1 MGDTL
6 LLNGTDRD
14 FFRMVHRLTF
24 SNPFEKG
31 TTELIS
37 TISGGDYQSREA
49 LNYRMRAVIQHRLE
63 SSLFSR
69 GLSWKQFTGEDQE
82 LVRVALLY
90 NAYENCL
97 IEFDDLILNQIEHGE
112 DLCDVP
118 FAGRILAL
126 LNEREFSTNQS
137 VQYLSFYYQLRRAW
151 YFIFQGLIGQNPSM
165 EKLRAH
171 LWRSVFTHDAHW
183 YEQFLWNRMEDFST
197 LLVGETGTG
206 KGTAAAAVG
215 RSGYIPFDEK
225 KNQFTESFMRNFIEI
240 NLSQFP
246 ESLIESELFGHR
258 KGAFTGA
265 IESHKGVFALCSQYG
280 SIFLDEIGDV
290 TIPVQIKLLKVLE
303 ERNFTPVGSH
313 KKSYFSGRIVAAT
326 NKSINTLREG
336 DVFRQDFYYR
346 LCSNVI
352 TVPTLRDQIREEPAT
367 LENLLKHTIRRIIG
381 QPSLQL
387 EGIVLDVIGKEIAPN
402 YHWPGNVRELEQAVR
417 CVLLNRDYC
426 SEIEGWCA
434 VQTDQLA
441 SNLQNV
447 EISVQ
452 ELLSN
457 YCSILYRK
465 YKTYG
470 DVAKITELD
479 PRTVKKYIQI
489 QSPQPSDK

>member
-1 MGDTL
+1 MRDKNILSGS
-6 LLNGTDRD
+6 DRD
-14 FFRMVHRLTF
+14 FFRLIHRLTF
-24 SNPFEKG
+24 SNPFEKN
-31 TTELIS
+31 TSELIR
-37 TISGGDYQSREA
+37 TIAGGEYEPRDV
-49 LNYRMRAVIQHRLE
+49 LNLRMRTVIQQRLD
-63 SSLFSR
+63 SSLFSKK
-69 GLSWKQFTGEDQE
+69 LSWKEFTGEDQE
-82 LVRVALLY
+82 LLRVALLY
-90 NAYENCL
+90 SAYENCL

-112 DLCDVP
+112 GLCDVP

-126 LNEREFSTNQS
+126 LSERDFSTDQS

-215 RSGYIPFDEK
+215 RSGYIPFDKK
-225 KNQFTESFMRNFIEI
+225 KNRFAESFMRNFIEI

-265 IESHKGVFALCSQYG
+265 IESHKGVFALCSQHG

-313 KKSYFSGRIVAAT
+313 EKSYFSGRIVAAT
-326 NKSINTLREG
+326 NKSISTLREG
-336 DVFRQDFYYR
+336 DIFRQDFYYR

-352 TVPTLRDQIREEPAT
+352 TVPTLRDQVSEEPAS

-381 QPSLQL
+381 QQSTEL
-387 EGIVLDVIGKEIAPN
+387 EGIVLDVIDKEIGPN

-434 VQTDQLA
+434 VRTNPLT
-441 SNLQNV
+441 NTLQNV
-447 EISVQ
+447 EISAQ

-457 YCSILYRK
+457 YCAILYRK

-470 DVAKITELD
+470 DVAKITGLD
-479 PRTVKKYIQI
+479 PRTVKKHIHI
-489 QSPQPSDK
+489 QSTQ

>member
-1 MGDTL
+1 
-6 LLNGTDRD
+6 
-14 FFRMVHRLTF
+14 MVHRLTF

-225 KNQFTESFMRNFIEI
+225 KNQFAESFMRNFIEI